1 MAPSVGFASEF
12 EDRGR
17 PLRSADSLAMK
28 RRDDDNSEKS
38 DRESNTEEEEEAEEE
53 MPLEVHEVVWCNSP
67 RWSNHLYTCR
77 EL

>member
-1 MAPSVGFASEF
+1 
-12 EDRGR
+12 
-17 PLRSADSLAMK
+17 MK

-38 DRESNTEEEEEAEEE
+38 DRESNKEEEEEAEEE

>member
-1 MAPSVGFASEF
+1 
-12 EDRGR
+12 
-17 PLRSADSLAMK
+17 MK

-53 MPLEVHEVVWCNSP
+53 MSLEVHEVVWCNSP

>member
-1 MAPSVGFASEF
+1 
-12 EDRGR
+12 
-17 PLRSADSLAMK
+17 MK

-38 DRESNTEEEEEAEEE
+38 DRESKKEEEEEEEEEEE
-53 MPLEVHEVVWCNSP
+53 MSLEVHEVVWCNSP

>member
-1 MAPSVGFASEF
+1 
-12 EDRGR
+12 
-17 PLRSADSLAMK
+17 MK

-38 DRESNTEEEEEAEEE
+38 DRESKKEQEEAEEE